1 MLVVDGAVDL
11 PPGLAESAGIRV
23 VAAGVY
29 AGQQPFSGG
38 VEEFWA
44 KLRAG
49 ESFSTTP
56 PSVNALVEAYRQ
68 PAPVC
73 ALHVSG
79 ELSATLSRATE
90 AARRAG
96 GQVAV
101 VDSHSFSVGTGL
113 VAARLLEQEDRAS
126 EGTSIAEAAGRLV
139 HRLYT
144 FVLVH
149 DLKILLRSGR
159 SGLLPSTTLSHRRPL
174 LLSVRG
180 RVLALDQPRD
190 RAGAIRKLAQRA
202 REATGPA
209 PSAWALGHGAATDLA
224 EVREMLTKAFG
235 FSPAFEVPLDPSV
248 GAHVGP
254 ESIVLGVLA

>member
-11 PPGLAESAGIRV
+11 PPGLAESGGIRV
-23 VAAGVY
+23 VSASVF
-29 AGQQPFSGG
+29 AGQQPFTGG
-38 VEEFWA
+38 VDEFWTR
-44 KLRAG
+44 LRAG

-56 PSVNALVEAYRQ
+56 PTVNALMEAYRQ
-68 PAPVC
+68 PVPMC

-96 GQVAV
+96 GQVEV

-113 VAARLLEQEDRAS
+113 VAARLLGQGERAA
-126 EGTSIAEAAGRLV
+126 EGASMAESARRLV
-139 HRLYT
+139 HRLHT
-144 FVLVH
+144 FVLVQ
-149 DLKILLRSGR
+149 DLKTLLHSGR
-159 SGLLPSTTLSHRRPL
+159 SGLLPSTNLSHRRPL

-190 RAGAIRKLAQRA
+190 RAAAIRKLAQRA
-202 REATGPA
+202 REAAGPA
-209 PSAWALGHGAATDLA
+209 LSAWALGHGAATDLA
-224 EVREMLTKAFG
+224 EVHEVLTKAFG

-254 ESIVLGVLA
+254 QSLVVGVLD